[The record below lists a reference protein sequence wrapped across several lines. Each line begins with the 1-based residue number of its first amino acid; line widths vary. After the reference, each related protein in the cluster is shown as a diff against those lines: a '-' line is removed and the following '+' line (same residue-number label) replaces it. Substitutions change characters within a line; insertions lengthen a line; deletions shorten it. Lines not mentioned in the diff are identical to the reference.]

1 MKSLV
6 RSVAFLSVLAF
17 GLFVPQVESQ
27 TKLSNTWSSAGQLTQ
42 ARSGAAAVQMIDG
55 RILITGG
62 TDANGVPQATAEV
75 YSPATGVFSA
85 LPAMNVPRA
94 NHAAVLLETGDV
106 LVTGGLTSGGGY
118 SDSAEI
124 YSSKKQVWTLVPNSM
139 STGVA
144 GQAMVLLSDG
154 NVLIAGGVSTAKV
167 VSSVVL
173 FNTAS
178 QTFTQISTLLTSR
191 TNAVAAGTPD
201 GRVLIAG
208 GADINGVA
216 LASTEIFTYSKSTMT
231 GTIAAGPTMSS
242 ARVYATATTS
252 YDGVAV
258 IGGNNGQNDLGS
270 AEIFSQ
276 WTNKFRVVTGGT
288 PAQPSLC
295 GAAAQK
301 RQHPGHGRHR
311 RRQGGFAAAMDE
323 QHGRSFSCGSRFS

>member
-1 MKSLV
+1 MKSV
-6 RSVAFLSVLAF
+6 TSCVAFLSLIAC
-17 GLFVPQVESQ
+17 GLSIPQAYSQ

-42 ARSGAAAVQMIDG
+42 ARSGAASVQMTDG

-62 TDANGVPQATAEV
+62 TDGNGVPLATAEA
-75 YSPATGVFSA
+75 YDPATGVFSA

-94 NHAAVLLETGDV
+94 NHAATILMTGDV

-124 YSSKKQVWTLVPNSM
+124 YGFKTHTWTLLPSSM
-139 STGVA
+139 DTGLA
-144 GQAMVLLSDG
+144 GQTMVLLSDG
-154 NVLIAGGVSTAKV
+154 NVLIAGGTSTAKV
-167 VSSVVL
+167 VSSIVL

-178 QTFTQISTLLTSR
+178 QTFTQISSLLTPR

-208 GADINGVA
+208 GADINGAA

-231 GTIAAGPTMSS
+231 GTIAAGPKMSS
-242 ARVYATATTS
+242 AREYATATTT

-258 IGGNNGQNDLGS
+258 IGGNDGKNDLGT

-276 WTNKFRVVTGGT
+276 WTNKFKVVTGGT
-288 PAQPSLC
+288 PRSHHFAVLLPKNGSILAMGGTG
-295 GAAAQK
+295 GAK
-301 RQHPGHGRHR
+301 VDLLR
-311 RRQGGFAAAMDE
+311 AMGE
-323 QHGRSFSCGSRFS
+323 QYARSFSCGSRFS